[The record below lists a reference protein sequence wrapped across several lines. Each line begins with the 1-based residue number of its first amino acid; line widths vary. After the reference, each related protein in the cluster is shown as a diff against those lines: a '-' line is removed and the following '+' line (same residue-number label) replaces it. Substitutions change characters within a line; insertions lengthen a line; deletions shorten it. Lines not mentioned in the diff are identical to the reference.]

1 MHKRSILTATVLIL
15 VLGLVSSVCFGA
27 TTIRIAANIGEV
39 HQMDVVLNKVVGTT
53 WTLITNLLTEGMDF
67 GSLTK
72 GTDNVFRSDAYFV
85 VDAPVTSNR
94 SSWTITHTR
103 TNFQRDTTNNLNNNT
118 NVKFMKVNNATD
130 AETLLSSGYVSY
142 ENSNNKIINSADL
155 VDSRLRIYY
164 SIAAG
169 SGDASGV
176 SVITTDKPSGAYAGT
191 VTLTLSP

>member
-1 MHKRSILTATVLIL
+1 MHRRSILTATVLIL
-15 VLGLVSSVCFGA
+15 VLGLASICFAA
-27 TTIRIAANIGEV
+27 TTIRIAASIGEV
-39 HQMDVVLNKVVGTT
+39 HEMDVVLNKVVGTT
-53 WTLITNLLTEGMDF
+53 WTQITNLLTEGMDF
-67 GSLTK
+67 GGLTK

-85 VDAPVTSNR
+85 VDSPVTSNR

-103 TNFQRDTTNNLNNNT
+103 TNFQRDTSNNLNNNT

-130 AETLLSSGYVSY
+130 AETLLTGGYVSY
-142 ENSNNKIINSADL
+142 ENSNNKIISSSDL